1 MRVSRDEYKQI
12 NTGVVFYLFVCFACQ
27 KIPLQTVNGAHT
39 FFFEEEENI
48 QIFSWFAFLLKK
60 FMIFLLAVVVIYK

>member
-39 FFFEEEENI
+39 FFEEEENI